1 MVKRLTLRLSVLRD
15 SKRSRLFIVIV
26 STIGIFGPR
35 LMFELPVIYTIGQ
48 STRTLSELTEL
59 LQAKHIEWLPDIRT
73 LPLSQTNPQFNFNT
87 LPQALSAQNIDYIQL
102 AKLGGLRKKSKTVAP
117 DINGF
122 WINQSFH
129 NYADYSLSEEFEQGL
144 LRLQELS
151 QDQRCAIMCS
161 EAVWWRCHRR
171 IVADYLLYRGRMVV
185 HLMGRGR
192 AEPATLTA
200 AATPLGNSLL
210 YPAPVVG

>member
-1 MVKRLTLRLSVLRD
+1 
-15 SKRSRLFIVIV
+15 
-26 STIGIFGPR
+26 
-35 LMFELPVIYTIGQ
+35 MFELPVIYTIGH
-48 STRTLSELTEL
+48 STRTLSEFSEL
-59 LQAKHIEWLPDIRT
+59 LQAEHIEWLADIRT
-73 LPLSQTNPQFNFNT
+73 VPLSRTNPQFNFNT
-87 LPQALSAQNIDYIQL
+87 LPQALAVQNIDYIQL

-129 NYADYSLSEEFEQGL
+129 NYADYALSEEFEQGL

-151 QDQRCAIMCS
+151 QGQRCAIMCS

-192 AEPATLTA
+192 AAPATLTA

>member
-1 MVKRLTLRLSVLRD
+1 MVKRLTLRLSVLGD
-15 SKRSRLFIVIV
+15 SKRRQLFIVIV
-26 STIGIFGPR
+26 STIGIFGPW
-35 LMFELPVIYTIGQ
+35 LMFELPVIHTIGH
-48 STRTLSELTEL
+48 STRTLSEFIEL
-59 LQAKHIEWLPDIRT
+59 LRAEHIELLADIRT
-73 LPLSQTNPQFNFNT
+73 VPLSRTNPQFNFNT
-87 LPQALSAQNIDYIQL
+87 LPQALAAKNIDYIQL

-129 NYADYSLSEEFEQGL
+129 NYADYALSEEFEQGL
-144 LRLQELS
+144 LRLQELC

-185 HLMGRGR
+185 HLIGRGR

>member
-1 MVKRLTLRLSVLRD
+1 
-15 SKRSRLFIVIV
+15 
-26 STIGIFGPR
+26 
-35 LMFELPVIYTIGQ
+35 MFELPVIYTIGH
-48 STRTLSELTEL
+48 STRTLSEFSEL
-59 LQAKHIEWLPDIRT
+59 LQAEHIEWLADIRT
-73 LPLSQTNPQFNFNT
+73 VPLSRTNPQFNFNT
-87 LPQALSAQNIDYIQL
+87 LPQALAVQNIDYIQL

-129 NYADYSLSEEFEQGL
+129 NYADYALSEEFEQGL

-151 QDQRCAIMCS
+151 QGQRCAIMCS

-192 AEPATLTA
+192 AAPATLTA

-210 YPAPVVG
+210 YPAPVVC

>member
-1 MVKRLTLRLSVLRD
+1 MA
-15 SKRSRLFIVIV
+15 
-26 STIGIFGPR
+26 G
-35 LMFELPVIYTIGQ
+35 ELPPIYTIGH
-48 STRTLSELTEL
+48 STRSIAGFVEL
-59 LQAKHIEWLPDIRT
+59 LKVGSVDMVVDIRKTPRSRTNPHFNLET
-73 LPLSQTNPQFNFNT
+73 LPE
-87 LPQALSAQNIDYIQL
+87 ALSPWQIGCVRIEE
-102 AKLGGLRKKSKTVAP
+102 LGGRRAKSRTIAP
-117 DINGF
+117 EVNGF

-129 NYADYSLSEEFEQGL
+129 NYADYALSDDFRSG
-144 LRLQELS
+144 LS
-151 QDQRCAIMCS
+151 QLDRLSRDQRLAIMCS

-192 AEPATLTA
+192 AAPATLTA

>member
-48 STRTLSELTEL
+48 STRTLSEFTEL

-87 LPQALSAQNIDYIQL
+87 LPQTLSAQNIDYIQL

>member
-1 MVKRLTLRLSVLRD
+1 
-15 SKRSRLFIVIV
+15 
-26 STIGIFGPR
+26 
-35 LMFELPVIYTIGQ
+35 MFELPVIYTIGH
-48 STRTLSELTEL
+48 STRTLSEFSEL
-59 LQAKHIEWLPDIRT
+59 LQAEHIEWLADIRT
-73 LPLSQTNPQFNFNT
+73 VPLSRTNPQFNFNT
-87 LPQALSAQNIDYIQL
+87 LPQALAVQNIDYTQL

-129 NYADYSLSEEFEQGL
+129 NYADYALSEEFEQGL

-151 QDQRCAIMCS
+151 QGQRCAIMCS

-192 AEPATLTA
+192 AAPATLTA

>member
-1 MVKRLTLRLSVLRD
+1 
-15 SKRSRLFIVIV
+15 
-26 STIGIFGPR
+26 
-35 LMFELPVIYTIGQ
+35 MFELPVIYTIGH
-48 STRTLSELTEL
+48 STRTLSEFIEL
-59 LQAKHIEWLPDIRT
+59 LQAEHIEWLADIRT
-73 LPLSQTNPQFNFNT
+73 VPLSRTNPQFNFNT
-87 LPQALSAQNIDYIQL
+87 LPQALAVQNIDYIQL

-129 NYADYSLSEEFEQGL
+129 NYADYALSEEFEQGL

-151 QDQRCAIMCS
+151 QGQRCAIMCS

-192 AEPATLTA
+192 AAPATLTA

>member
-1 MVKRLTLRLSVLRD
+1 VT
-15 SKRSRLFIVIV
+15 
-26 STIGIFGPR
+26 
-35 LMFELPVIYTIGQ
+35 
-48 STRTLSELTEL
+48 
-59 LQAKHIEWLPDIRT
+59 
-73 LPLSQTNPQFNFNT
+73 
-87 LPQALSAQNIDYIQL
+87 
-102 AKLGGLRKKSKTVAP
+102 P

-129 NYADYSLSEEFEQGL
+129 NYADYALSEEFEQGL
-144 LRLQELS
+144 LRLQELC
-151 QDQRCAIMCS
+151 QDQQRAIMCS

-171 IVADYLLYRGRMVV
+171 IVEDFLLYRGRMVV

-192 AEPATLTA
+192 AEPVTLTA

>member
-1 MVKRLTLRLSVLRD
+1 
-15 SKRSRLFIVIV
+15 
-26 STIGIFGPR
+26 
-35 LMFELPVIYTIGQ
+35 MFELPVIYTIGH
-48 STRTLSELTEL
+48 STRTLSEFIEL
-59 LQAKHIEWLPDIRT
+59 LQAEHIEWLADIRT
-73 LPLSQTNPQFNFNT
+73 VPLSRTNPQFNFNT
-87 LPQALSAQNIDYIQL
+87 LPQALAVQNIDYIQL

-129 NYADYSLSEEFEQGL
+129 NYADYALSEEFEQGL

-151 QDQRCAIMCS
+151 QGQRCAIMCS

-192 AEPATLTA
+192 AAPATLTA

-210 YPAPVVG
+210 YPARVVG

>member
-1 MVKRLTLRLSVLRD
+1 ML
-15 SKRSRLFIVIV
+15 
-26 STIGIFGPR
+26 
-35 LMFELPVIYTIGQ
+35 ELPVIYTIGH
-48 STRTLSELTEL
+48 STRTLSEFTEL
-59 LQAKHIEWLPDIRT
+59 LRTEHIEWLADIRT
-73 LPLSQTNPQFNFNT
+73 VPLSRTNPQFNFNT
-87 LPQALSAQNIDYIQL
+87 LPQALAAQNINYIQL
-102 AKLGGLRKKSKTVAP
+102 AKLGGLRKKSKAVAP

-129 NYADYSLSEEFEQGL
+129 NYADYALSEEFEQGL

-210 YPAPVVG
+210 YPAPIVG